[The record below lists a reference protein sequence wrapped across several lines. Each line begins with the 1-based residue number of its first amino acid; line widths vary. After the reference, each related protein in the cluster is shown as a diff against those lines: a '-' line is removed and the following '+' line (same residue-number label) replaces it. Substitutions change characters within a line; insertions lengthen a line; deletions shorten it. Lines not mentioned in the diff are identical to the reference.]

1 VIHLKAASR
10 MCFVVVLW
18 CSLMLAAKNT
28 SNSCYDTNEAPQPTL
43 SAGATAP
50 NTAEAP
56 ATKAENITP
65 TDSASKGVLVYI
77 TVDGERRAVHLSGE
91 TVMDALEACGVVLA
105 PHDRVKPPTKTK
117 LKDGM
122 EIVVERVQITEER
135 CWEWLKPTT
144 LFKFDSSLPKGTTK
158 VLDVG
163 RFGLAELL
171 VRVYRKDG
179 KVTLRKVLSRNII
192 AQPKPSLVAVGVG
205 RTPTQLAYRGTLPSR
220 GMPVGF
226 KVLTMIATGY
236 DPGPRSCGR
245 YANGL
250 TATGVRARRG
260 VVAVDPRVIKL
271 GTRLYVEGYGY
282 AIAADTGG
290 AIKGNRIDLCFDT
303 YEEAIRWGM
312 RKVRVL
318 ILSTPDGTDAEDLF
332 RMYREGLK

>member
-1 VIHLKAASR
+1 MPI
-10 MCFVVVLW
+10 VVVLW
-18 CSLMLAAKNT
+18 CSMMLAAKNT
-28 SNSCYDTNEAPQPTL
+28 SNSCYDTKEAPQPAL
-43 SAGATAP
+43 SETIQ
-50 NTAEAP
+50 NTAEVS
-56 ATKAENITP
+56 ATKTKNLP
-65 TDSASKGVLVYI
+65 QTDTAGKGVLVYI
-77 TVDGERRAVHLSGE
+77 TVDGERRAVALSGE

-105 PHDRVKPPTKTK
+105 PYDRVKPPPKTK

-135 CWEWLKPTT
+135 CWEWLKPIT
-144 LFKFDSSLPKGTTK
+144 LYKFDSSLPNGTTRVVDTGK
-158 VLDVG
+158 
-163 RFGLAELL
+163 FGLAELL

-192 AQPKPSLVAVGVG
+192 SQPKPALVAVGVG
-205 RTPTQLAYRGTLPSR
+205 RTQTRLAYRGTLPSR

-236 DPGPRSCGR
+236 DPGPRSCGK

-250 TATGVRARRG
+250 TATGMRARRG

-303 YEEAIRWGM
+303 YEEAMRWGI

-318 ILSTPDGTDAEDLF
+318 ILSNPDGTNAGDWF
-332 RMYREGLK
+332 RMYREGLE